1 MRETIYEWMKN
12 LAVFYL
18 FFTAV
23 MNFLPDGAYGKYIRH
38 FLGLLLILLL
48 ATPILRIFH
57 LQDVMDQKFLD
68 NSRKEEL
75 WEKAWDLE
83 GSQEEYL
90 YEQYE
95 RELEDQVRQT
105 LVKMEAYPRTV
116 EVTLS
121 RGEEVEISTIAVT
134 VKEACSQQK
143 KEAAADE
150 LERIYEL
157 PKERIQI
164 LTG

>member
-1 MRETIYEWMKN
+1 MLWIRSFWI
-12 LAVFYL
+12 
-18 FFTAV
+18 TAGRR
-23 MNFLPDGAYGKYIRH
+23 NWGES
-38 FLGLLLILLL
+38 LG
-48 ATPILRIFH
+48 
-57 LQDVMDQKFLD
+57 
-68 NSRKEEL
+68 
-75 WEKAWDLE
+75 LE

-121 RGEEVEISTIAVT
+121 RGEEVEISSIAVT